1 MISYE
6 LIYRNG
12 KQRGETVSVGDKRLV
27 IGRSADC
34 DLVLQT
40 PDVSRKHCMIVRNS
54 EGIYIRD
61 LGSRNGTKVNG
72 VDIANEKAVKLKH
85 RDKLQ
90 VGKWKF
96 RMIEHSGSSLLQ
108 PSQSAESLGGTNSA
122 GTSVSPV
129 SGLDS
134 VGRSEANSGFNDDSP
149 LQGDLLD
156 ELDAIAASLHIN
168 IEDSPLTRT
177 AMTVRDVD
185 AALLKEAAEAAIAV
199 DKNSAAAPTEAK
211 SGQDNLSSEL
221 KLPKEDPAGER
232 ADFEHA
238 AAEHAAEEQLEDGA
252 KREPAKLPSHLRPK
266 GPIDSQDAAE
276 QALRRMFGS

>member
-1 MISYE
+1 LISYE

-12 KQRGETVSVGDKRLV
+12 KQRGESVSVGDKRLV

-108 PSQSAESLGGTNSA
+108 PNQFEDSLGGTNSA
-122 GTSVSPV
+122 GEIVSPAPDLATIGQ
-129 SGLDS
+129 SAS
-134 VGRSEANSGFNDDSP
+134 NSGFNDDSP

-199 DKNSAAAPTEAK
+199 EKNTAAAQTESN
-211 SGQDNLSSEL
+211 SGQDNSSSEL
-221 KLPKEDPAGER
+221 TLPKEDPAGEK
-232 ADFEHA
+232 
-238 AAEHAAEEQLEDGA
+238 AEHEQAAEEQLDESA
-252 KREPAKLPSHLRPK
+252 KREPARLPSHLRPK
-266 GPIDSQDAAE
+266 GPVDSQDAAE